1 MKITAKSLILDLL
14 TAAGGPVPVRVPMR
28 VATLFG
34 ITENSVRV
42 TLARML
48 ARGVVERDERGQY
61 RISAEAAAVQSHVAS
76 WAHVEDR
83 MAPWDGGWVGVHTAG
98 LLKSNRAAL
107 SRRLRA
113 FELLGLKETDP
124 DLWLRP
130 DNLKGGVE
138 AMRNRLCDLGLDPKA
153 LVFLLSGLDGE
164 TDARARGL
172 WNVQALQSGY
182 RKMRGTLLRS
192 AKRLPKLSIEKSI
205 VESFVLGGECLRQ
218 IALDPLL
225 PEPILPGD
233 ERRRFIKEIRRYDRL
248 GREYWWQFVREHAEE
263 IFSPPIQYHAL
274 DVIAPWRTNERRN
287 T

>member
-34 ITENSVRV
+34 ITENNVRV
-42 TLARML
+42 ALARLL
-48 ARGVVERDERGQY
+48 ARSLVERDERGQY
-61 RISAEAAAVQSHVAS
+61 RISAEAAAIQSHVAS
-76 WAHVEDR
+76 WANVEDR
-83 MAPWDGGWVGVHTAG
+83 MVSWDGGWIGVLAAG
-98 LLKSNRAAL
+98 LLKRNRAAR

-113 FELLGLKETDP
+113 FELLGLKELDP
-124 DLWLRP
+124 HLWLRP

-138 AMRNRLCDLGLDPKA
+138 AMRNRLFALGLDPRA
-153 LVFLLSGLDGE
+153 VVFLLSGLDGE

-172 WNVQALQSGY
+172 WNVQALQAGY

-192 AKRLPKLSIEKSI
+192 AKRLPKLPVEKSI

-233 ERRRFIKEIRRYDRL
+233 ERRGFIQEMRRYDRL

-263 IFSPPIQYHAL
+263 IFSPPIHVHTL
-274 DVIAPWRTNERRN
+274 DVIAPWRANERRN

>member
-34 ITENSVRV
+34 ITENNVRV
-42 TLARML
+42 ALARL
-48 ARGVVERDERGQY
+48 LVRGLVERDERGQY
-61 RISAEAAAVQSHVAS
+61 RISAEAVAVQSHVAS
-76 WAHVEDR
+76 WAKVEDR
-83 MAPWDGGWVGVHTAG
+83 MVAWEGGWVGVHTAG

-113 FELLGLKETDP
+113 FELLGLKQIEP

-138 AMRNRLCDLGLDPKA
+138 AMRTRLCDLALDPEA
-153 LVFLLSGLDGE
+153 LVCLLTELDGE

-172 WNVQALQSGY
+172 WNVKALQAGY

-192 AKRLPKLSIEKSI
+192 AKRLPKLPVEKSI

-225 PEPILPGD
+225 PEPILPGE
-233 ERRRFIKEIRRYDRL
+233 ERRRFIQDMRRYDRL

-274 DVIAPWRTNERRN
+274 DVIAPWRAHDAR
-287 T
+287 